1 MAVSDAQKVDL
12 LYKKLFGVT
21 KTDNSTNKSPSNESI
36 ASPQFLRGDTIWTQS
51 TSIPGVAANVTGIVQ
66 GYTNAGAVQCA
77 ADNTST
83 PISSVYPTWKTN
95 LTNWIPPEFGATYFV
110 KVYAAPAGAAN
121 VESTGTQLF
130 AAGSGG
136 TGEWYFD
143 PVAGVLNF
151 IGQTIPAALTT
162 SNVIYVSGYR
172 YIGSTGV
179 ASNISGTFGN
189 INIANNTISSTNTNG
204 NINLTPNGTGSVITT
219 SNVSANYFIG
229 NAASI
234 TGNVLI
240 GLGTQLSNVA
250 LQINANTSMLL
261 PAGSD
266 AQRPTGT
273 NAGLFRFS
281 TTSSKIEWYTGT
293 TWQAPITSYTQIT
306 SNAQVADGTSTS
318 FPLPVANATTAG
330 TIVSINGIIQQ
341 PITAYSITANN
352 IVFTEP
358 PLQSDVVDIRV
369 FTTTDSISSI
379 SDVFGN
385 TGIFFDQ
392 VTSGEQIIYFKN
404 AGINSATFQPNGQ
417 SRLLN
422 NISST
427 SYTTGQLVVT
437 GGIGVSGNVYIN
449 DHMYA
454 IAKSFL
460 IDHPSKPDYKLQYT
474 CLEGPE
480 NGVYVRGKVQ
490 NDNKIELPDY
500 WTNLVDE
507 QTITVD
513 LTPIGRYQELYIEK
527 IENNTVYI
535 GSLGSFFY
543 TVWAER
549 KDIEKLKVEYPN

>member
-404 AGINSATFQPNGQ
+404 AGTNSATFQPNGQ
-417 SRLLN
+417 FRLLN

-513 LTPIGRYQELYIEK
+513 LTPIGRHQELYIEK

>member
-66 GYTNAGAVQCA
+66 GYTNAGAVQCT

-110 KVYAAPAGAAN
+110 KVYAAPSGAAN

-151 IGQTIPAALTT
+151 IGQTIPSALTT

-417 SRLLN
+417 FRLLN

>member
-66 GYTNAGAVQCA
+66 GYTNAGAVQCT

-110 KVYAAPAGAAN
+110 KVYAAPSGAAN

-151 IGQTIPAALTT
+151 IGQTIPSALTT

-404 AGINSATFQPNGQ
+404 AGTNSATFQPNGQ
-417 SRLLN
+417 FRLLN

-513 LTPIGRYQELYIEK
+513 LTPIGRHQELYIEK

>member
-404 AGINSATFQPNGQ
+404 AGTNSATFQPNGQ
-417 SRLLN
+417 FRLLN

>member
-417 SRLLN
+417 FRLLN

>member
-66 GYTNAGAVQCA
+66 GYTNAGAVQCT

-404 AGINSATFQPNGQ
+404 AGTNSATFQPNGQ
-417 SRLLN
+417 FRLLN